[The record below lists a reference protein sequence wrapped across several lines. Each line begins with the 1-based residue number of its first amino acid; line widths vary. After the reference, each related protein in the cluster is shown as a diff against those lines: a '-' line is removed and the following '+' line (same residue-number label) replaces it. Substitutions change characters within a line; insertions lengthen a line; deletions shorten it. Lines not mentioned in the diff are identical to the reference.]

1 MKVTSIIFIVIFC
14 LLMTACKNN
23 LGKQKEAVFA
33 IDSILTSQTKTLLQ
47 LKASVSKEVE
57 MNGLQ
62 KTEFIPKD
70 SLAWANELQIF
81 QQLTSINKPVNLGAY
96 KEIIFEDSLSN
107 LTVRSL
113 KTDKKLALKEL
124 KIYYL
129 GSPEKI
135 RKVEGYIS
143 ERNSLY
149 SSARILSLHF
159 SEIYN
164 KTLLT
169 SYSVIGGQH
178 MILGDTVQF
187 NIKSTIR
194 VN

>member
-1 MKVTSIIFIVIFC
+1 
-14 LLMTACKNN
+14 MTACKNN
-23 LGKQKEAVFA
+23 VGKQKESVFA

-47 LKASVSKEVE
+47 LQASVSKEVE
-57 MNGLQ
+57 MDGLQ

-81 QQLTSINKPVNLGAY
+81 QQLTSINKPVNLGVY

-113 KTDKKLALKEL
+113 KTDKKLPLKEL

-129 GSPEKI
+129 NSPEKI

-159 SEIYN
+159 SEVYN

-187 NIKSTIR
+187 NIQSTIR

>member
-1 MKVTSIIFIVIFC
+1 MAS
-14 LLMTACKNN
+14 CKNTPTN
-23 LGKQKEAVFA
+23 PKENIFA
-33 IDSILTSQTKTLLQ
+33 IDSILTSQNKTLLQ
-47 LKASVSKEVE
+47 LKASVSKEVLME
-57 MNGLQ
+57 GKEE
-62 KTEFIPKD
+62 KTSFLPKD

-81 QQLTSINKPVNLGAY
+81 QQLGAINKPVNLGVY
-96 KEIIFEDSLSN
+96 SETVLPDSLSN
-107 LTVRSL
+107 LTIRRL
-113 KTDKKLALKEL
+113 KTDKKLPLKEL

-143 ERNSLY
+143 EENSLY

-159 SEIYN
+159 SEVYN

-187 NIKSTIR
+187 NIQSTIR

>member
-1 MKVTSIIFIVIFC
+1 MKSTSAIFSIVFC
-14 LLMTACKNN
+14 LLLAGCRNN
-23 LGKQKEAVFA
+23 PVDQNEAVFA
-33 IDSILTSQTKTLLQ
+33 IDSILTNQSKTLLH

-57 MNGLQ
+57 MNGME
-62 KTEFIPKD
+62 KTVFTPKD
-70 SLAWANELQIF
+70 SLGWANELQIF
-81 QQLTSINKPVNLGAY
+81 QQLASINKPINQGVYQETVLA
-96 KEIIFEDSLSN
+96 DPSSN
-107 LTVRSL
+107 LTIRRL
-113 KTDKKLALKEL
+113 KTDKELPLKEL

-129 GSPEKI
+129 DSPEKI

-143 ERNSLY
+143 EENSLY
-149 SSARILSLHF
+149 SSARVLSLHF
-159 SEIYN
+159 SEVYN

-187 NIKSTIR
+187 NIQSTIR

>member
-1 MKVTSIIFIVIFC
+1 MKLTSTIFIVTFC
-14 LLMTACKNN
+14 LLITACKNN
-23 LGKQKEAVFA
+23 LDNQKEAVFA
-33 IDSILTSQTKTLLQ
+33 IDSILASQTKNLLQ
-47 LKASVSKEVE
+47 LQASVSKEVE
-57 MNGLQ
+57 MDGLE
-62 KTEFIPKD
+62 KTNFTPKD

-81 QQLTSINKPVNLGAY
+81 QQLATINKPVNLGVYQETVLA
-96 KEIIFEDSLSN
+96 DSLSN
-107 LTVRSL
+107 LTIRRL
-113 KTDKKLALKEL
+113 KTDKKLPLKEL

-135 RKVEGYIS
+135 RKIEGYIS

-149 SSARILSLHF
+149 SSARILSLYF
-159 SEIYN
+159 SEVYN

-169 SYSVIGGQH
+169 AYSVTGGQH

-187 NIKSTIR
+187 NIQSTIR